1 MNRNIV
7 LILLALLLTV
17 STRAQKHISREYNN
31 VSISDALN
39 GLAEQQ
45 TDYAIMFLYN
55 ELEDFRITTTIRRKT
70 LPEAIQQMIGFYPI
84 RRTVDTSDPEGMKI
98 FVECTHKTDRHL
110 TGTIIDEQGQPVA
123 YANVA
128 ILNPVDS
135 TLLGGG
141 VSNESGYF
149 VVPTEAHRVILKC
162 SFVGYRTYYRSCE
175 VGNIGTIQMK
185 PAEYTINGVTVEG
198 TRIMNYVDKSIHTF
212 SAEQI
217 SQARNI
223 RDLLEHV
230 EDLKIDPVTNKIKRM
245 DGGSVKILI
254 NGIASSDIDLKG
266 IPANKITKVEYYN
279 IPPARYADAG
289 TLINVITKR
298 MDTGINAGIEART
311 AITTGFTDDE
321 AYLNLTSGNHQLSLS
336 YSFSLRD
343 YTKRFGEQTYDY
355 TLQSYLPDETLS
367 SSPVHYNY
375 QEKTHDK
382 FGYTWNDPVIKYTY
396 NKPDNI
402 AVQIVA
408 TPHFNNRHSDG
419 KKDIQN
425 ISSLNTSEIGEGED
439 GSRMSTFG
447 PNLNVYVQKTLPK
460 NQELSIDLV
469 GTYYHNSSK
478 NWDEE
483 RSVSNGET
491 WLSDNQEQQNN
502 KYSFIGELAY
512 TKKWEKN
519 SLSLGYRGTFG
530 RSNATIS
537 NVLSNYKDYDY
548 SSASYQHY
556 IYAEYSGNID
566 KLMYRIGA
574 GVTQVTQDNT
584 DAHDSHWLFTPKL
597 ILSTNLSKKM
607 SLQWVTSSQS
617 NTPPISQLSNNASL
631 VIPGVLSIGNPYLKS
646 YNTYQSELIH
656 KWNLGWLQTQLGL
669 YYAYTD
675 SPINRYY
682 TQQEINGEGR
692 FLPRQQYIVG
702 TNENAYYSSELGG
715 SYLLVISPFKS
726 QILTLTLQGY
736 VARQNVSSPIIGH
749 YHHTWAPIYFALQ
762 FRKGNWGASYV
773 GNIVSK
779 RLNGPTL
786 DAGENSSHLQ
796 VYWQKKNWRIFAAD
810 YWLFTRSRYSGYSMP
825 TSILQSTYKTWIDD
839 NKSMFILG
847 FSYDFSTGKN
857 LKINRKLQNK
867 DSDTGSF

>member
-45 TDYAIMFLYN
+45 NDYAIMFLYN

-70 LPEAIQQMIGFYPI
+70 LPDAIQQMIGFYPI
-84 RRTVDTSDPEGMKI
+84 RMTVDTSDPEGMKI

-175 VGNIGTIQMK
+175 VGNVGTIQMK

-198 TRIMNYVDKSIHTF
+198 TRIMNYVDKSVHTF

-230 EDLKIDPVTNKIKRM
+230 KDLKIDPVTNKIKRM

-266 IPANKITKVEYYN
+266 IPANKIMRVEYYN

-355 TLQSYLPDETLS
+355 TLQSYLPNETS

-419 KKDIQN
+419 EKDIQK
-425 ISSLNTSEIGEGED
+425 ISTLHTSEIGEGED

-556 IYAEYSGNID
+556 MYAEYSGNID

-702 TNENAYYSSELGG
+702 TNENANYSSELGG

-726 QILTLTLQGY
+726 QILTLILQGY

-749 YHHTWAPIYFALQ
+749 YHHTWAPLYFALQ

-779 RLNGPTL
+779 RLNGSTL
-786 DAGENSSHLQ
+786 DAEENSSHLQ

-857 LKINRKLQNK
+857 IKINRKLQNK

>member
-70 LPEAIQQMIGFYPI
+70 LPDAIQQMIGFYPI
-84 RRTVDTSDPEGMKI
+84 RMTVDTSDPEDMKI
-98 FVECTHKTDRHL
+98 FVECTHKTDRRL

-135 TLLGGG
+135 TLLGSG

-175 VGNIGTIQMK
+175 VGHIGTIQMK

-212 SAEQI
+212 SVEQI

-230 EDLKIDPVTNKIKRM
+230 KDLKIDPVTNKIKRM

-266 IPANKITKVEYYN
+266 IPANKIVRVEYYN

-343 YTKRFGEQTYDY
+343 YTKRFGELTYDY
-355 TLQSYLPDETLS
+355 TLQSYLPGETS

-419 KKDIQN
+419 KKDIQK
-425 ISSLNTSEIGEGED
+425 ISTLHTSEIGEGED

-519 SLSLGYRGTFG
+519 SLSLGYRGMFG

-556 IYAEYSGNID
+556 MYAEYSGNID

-669 YYAYTD
+669 YYTYTD

-702 TNENAYYSSELGG
+702 TNENANYSSELGG
-715 SYLLVISPFKS
+715 SYLLVVSPFKS
-726 QILTLTLQGY
+726 QILTLILQGY

-749 YHHTWAPIYFALQ
+749 YHHTWAPLYFALQ

-779 RLNGPTL
+779 RLNGSTL
-786 DAGENSSHLQ
+786 DAEENSSHLQ

>member
-70 LPEAIQQMIGFYPI
+70 LPDAIQQMIGFYPI
-84 RRTVDTSDPEGMKI
+84 RMTVDTSDPEGMKI

-198 TRIMNYVDKSIHTF
+198 TRIMNYVDKSVHTF

-266 IPANKITKVEYYN
+266 IPANKIMRVEYYN

-355 TLQSYLPDETLS
+355 TLQSYLPDETSS

-419 KKDIQN
+419 KKDIQK
-425 ISSLNTSEIGEGED
+425 ISTLNTSEIGEGED

-556 IYAEYSGNID
+556 MYAEYSGNID

-702 TNENAYYSSELGG
+702 TNENANYSSELGG

-726 QILTLTLQGY
+726 QILTLILQGY

-779 RLNGPTL
+779 RLNGSTL
-786 DAGENSSHLQ
+786 DAEENSSHLQ

>member
-70 LPEAIQQMIGFYPI
+70 LPDAIQQMIGFYPI
-84 RRTVDTSDPEGMKI
+84 RMTVDTSDPEGMKI

-198 TRIMNYVDKSIHTF
+198 TRIMNYVDKSVHTF

-254 NGIASSDIDLKG
+254 NGVASSDIDLKG
-266 IPANKITKVEYYN
+266 IPANKIMRVEYYN

-343 YTKRFGEQTYDY
+343 YTKRFGEQSYDY
-355 TLQSYLPDETLS
+355 TLQSYLPDETSS

-425 ISSLNTSEIGEGED
+425 ISTLNTSKIGKGEF

-556 IYAEYSGNID
+556 MYGEYSGNID

-702 TNENAYYSSELGG
+702 TNENANYSSELGG

-726 QILTLTLQGY
+726 QILTMILQGY

-749 YHHTWAPIYFALQ
+749 YHHTWAPLYFALQ

-779 RLNGPTL
+779 RLNGSTL
-786 DAGENSSHLQ
+786 DAEENSSHLQ

>member
-70 LPEAIQQMIGFYPI
+70 LPDAIQQMIGFYPI
-84 RRTVDTSDPEGMKI
+84 RMTVDTSDPEGMKI

-266 IPANKITKVEYYN
+266 IPANKIMRVEYYN

-355 TLQSYLPDETLS
+355 TLQSYLPDETSS

-419 KKDIQN
+419 EKDIQK
-425 ISSLNTSEIGEGED
+425 ISTLHTSEIGEGED

-556 IYAEYSGNID
+556 MYAEYSGNID

-702 TNENAYYSSELGG
+702 TNENANYSSELGG
-715 SYLLVISPFKS
+715 SYLLVVSPFKS

-749 YHHTWAPIYFALQ
+749 YHHTWAPLYFALQ

-779 RLNGPTL
+779 RLNGSTL
-786 DAGENSSHLQ
+786 DAEENSSHLQ

>member
-70 LPEAIQQMIGFYPI
+70 LPDAIQQMIGFYPI
-84 RRTVDTSDPEGMKI
+84 RMTVDTSDPEGMKI

-198 TRIMNYVDKSIHTF
+198 TRIMNYVDKSVHTF

-254 NGIASSDIDLKG
+254 NGVASSDIDLKG
-266 IPANKITKVEYYN
+266 IPANKIMRVEYYN

-355 TLQSYLPDETLS
+355 TLQSYLPDETSS

-419 KKDIQN
+419 EKDIQK
-425 ISSLNTSEIGEGED
+425 ISSLHTSEIGEGED

-556 IYAEYSGNID
+556 MYGEYSGNID

-702 TNENAYYSSELGG
+702 TNENANYSSELGG

-726 QILTLTLQGY
+726 QILTMILQGY

-749 YHHTWAPIYFALQ
+749 YHHTWAPLYFALQ

-779 RLNGPTL
+779 RLNGSTL
-786 DAGENSSHLQ
+786 DAEENSSHLQ

>member
-1 MNRNIV
+1 M
-7 LILLALLLTV
+7 
-17 STRAQKHISREYNN
+17 
-31 VSISDALN
+31 
-39 GLAEQQ
+39 
-45 TDYAIMFLYN
+45 
-55 ELEDFRITTTIRRKT
+55 
-70 LPEAIQQMIGFYPI
+70 
-84 RRTVDTSDPEGMKI
+84 
-98 FVECTHKTDRHL
+98 
-110 TGTIIDEQGQPVA
+110 
-123 YANVA
+123 
-128 ILNPVDS
+128 
-135 TLLGGG
+135 
-141 VSNESGYF
+141 
-149 VVPTEAHRVILKC
+149 
-162 SFVGYRTYYRSCE
+162 
-175 VGNIGTIQMK
+175 
-185 PAEYTINGVTVEG
+185 
-198 TRIMNYVDKSIHTF
+198 
-212 SAEQI
+212 
-217 SQARNI
+217 
-223 RDLLEHV
+223 
-230 EDLKIDPVTNKIKRM
+230 
-245 DGGSVKILI
+245 
-254 NGIASSDIDLKG
+254 
-266 IPANKITKVEYYN
+266 
-279 IPPARYADAG
+279 
-289 TLINVITKR
+289 
-298 MDTGINAGIEART
+298 
-311 AITTGFTDDE
+311 
-321 AYLNLTSGNHQLSLS
+321 
-336 YSFSLRD
+336 
-343 YTKRFGEQTYDY
+343 
-355 TLQSYLPDETLS
+355 
-367 SSPVHYNY
+367 
-375 QEKTHDK
+375 
-382 FGYTWNDPVIKYTY
+382 
-396 NKPDNI
+396 
-402 AVQIVA
+402 
-408 TPHFNNRHSDG
+408 
-419 KKDIQN
+419 
-425 ISSLNTSEIGEGED
+425 
-439 GSRMSTFG
+439 
-447 PNLNVYVQKTLPK
+447 
-460 NQELSIDLV
+460 
-469 GTYYHNSSK
+469 
-478 NWDEE
+478 
-483 RSVSNGET
+483 SNGET

-556 IYAEYSGNID
+556 MYAEYSGNID

-682 TQQEINGEGR
+682 TQQEING
-692 FLPRQQYIVG
+692 QQYIVG
-702 TNENAYYSSELGG
+702 TNENANYSSELGG

-726 QILTLTLQGY
+726 QILTLILQGY

-749 YHHTWAPIYFALQ
+749 YHHTWAPLYFALQ

-779 RLNGPTL
+779 RLNGSTL
-786 DAGENSSHLQ
+786 DAEENSSHLQ

>member
-7 LILLALLLTV
+7 LILFALLLTV

-70 LPEAIQQMIGFYPI
+70 LPDAIQQMIGFYPI
-84 RRTVDTSDPEGMKI
+84 RMTVDTSDPEDMKI

-266 IPANKITKVEYYN
+266 IPANKIMRVEYYN

-355 TLQSYLPDETLS
+355 TLQSYLPDETAS

-419 KKDIQN
+419 EKDIQK
-425 ISSLNTSEIGEGED
+425 ISTLNTSEIGEGED

-519 SLSLGYRGTFG
+519 SLSLGYRGSFG

-556 IYAEYSGNID
+556 MYAEYSGNID

-702 TNENAYYSSELGG
+702 TNENANYSSELGG

-726 QILTLTLQGY
+726 QILTLILQGY

-749 YHHTWAPIYFALQ
+749 YHHTWAPLYFALQ

-779 RLNGPTL
+779 RLNGSTL
-786 DAGENSSHLQ
+786 DAEENSSHLQ

>member
-70 LPEAIQQMIGFYPI
+70 LPDAIQQMIGFYPI
-84 RRTVDTSDPEGMKI
+84 RMTVDTSDPEGMKI

-128 ILNPVDS
+128 ILNPADS

-198 TRIMNYVDKSIHTF
+198 TRIMNYVDKSVHTF

-266 IPANKITKVEYYN
+266 IPANKIMRVEYYN

-355 TLQSYLPDETLS
+355 TLQSYLPDETSS

-425 ISSLNTSEIGEGED
+425 ISTLNTSKIGKGEF

-556 IYAEYSGNID
+556 MYAEYSGNID

-702 TNENAYYSSELGG
+702 TNENANHSSELGG

-726 QILTLTLQGY
+726 QILTLILQGY

-749 YHHTWAPIYFALQ
+749 YHHTWAPLYFALQ

-779 RLNGPTL
+779 RLNGSTL
-786 DAGENSSHLQ
+786 DAEENSSHLQ

-857 LKINRKLQNK
+857 IKINRKLQNK